1 MSYHFGN
8 PHLDTD
14 WDIIKNDPAIA
25 DLLAGNPGT
34 ASALG
39 DWYDA
44 RTTGSSATHD
54 AVNAAGLPG
63 GAADLLIHQ
72 ALGSA
77 GRWGNR
83 AVDWLKG
90 ESASDRNKYDNIR
103 DAQTDAFNSAYE
115 SKYGGRH
122 SSSPFEA
129 MFEDVVNNPG
139 NWELRPDPTQDSAQE
154 KGLKGRRLYPKPER
168 NLGPRPSTRYTY
180 GDGGKPTKKKSEWQK
195 SQERRAAKRDEE
207 EEERR
212 MRAHQNQQ
220 RMNQSLQNYYSR
232 VTKPNNIPPDVWEAY
247 VPDEG
252 MSNYSIFD
260 ASGGFKGLDVDGL
273 MEAMGIPT
281 GKKVDPSTGIEY

>member
-1 MSYHFGN
+1 MKIGGGLLSGIGLMLESEDAGDSRSDFGFAERI
-8 PHLDTD
+8 LD
-14 WDIIKNDPAIA
+14 
-25 DLLAGNPGT
+25 
-34 ASALG
+34 
-39 DWYDA
+39 
-44 RTTGSSATHD
+44 
-54 AVNAAGLPG
+54 AA
-63 GAADLLIHQ
+63 Q
-72 ALGSA
+72 
-77 GRWGNR
+77 
-83 AVDWLKG
+83 K
-90 ESASDRNKYDNIR
+90 
-103 DAQTDAFNSAYE
+103 
-115 SKYGGRH
+115 
-122 SSSPFEA
+122 
-129 MFEDVVNNPG
+129 
-139 NWELRPDPTQDSAQE
+139 
-154 KGLKGRRLYPKPER
+154 KGLKGRKLYAKPDR

-180 GDGGKPTKKKSEWQK
+180 GDGGKPTKKRSEWQK